1 MNTAYLLIGGNI
13 GDRERNLRE
22 TIAAISATAGV
33 VAAVSHVYETEAWGR
48 TDQPAF
54 LNQALELQ
62 TNYAPE
68 ALLRLLIGIEESL
81 GRKRQQKYD
90 PRTIDIDII
99 FYNDLVM
106 RTPELEVPHPRMAE
120 RRFVLAP
127 LAELAPD
134 KVHPVLH
141 ATVEQILSA
150 CTDPLAVNKI
160 N

>member
-1 MNTAYLLIGGNI
+1 MNTAYLLIGGNM

-22 TIAAISATAGV
+22 TIAAINGAAGD

-54 LNQALELQ
+54 LNQALKLQ

-68 ALLRLLIGIEESL
+68 ALLALLIGIEESL
-81 GRKRQQKYD
+81 GRKRQKKYD

-99 FYNDLVM
+99 FYNDLVV
-106 RTPELEVPHPRMAE
+106 RTPELEIPHPRMAE

-134 KVHPVLH
+134 MVHPVLH
-141 ATVEQILSA
+141 ATVEQMLLA
-150 CTDPLAVNKI
+150 CTDTLTVNKI